1 MRLPERCCAS
11 ARRAAARLVPF
22 MLVGVSG
29 CTIVGMRND
38 LQDRQTRIDQKQ
50 QQLGELQETQ
60 TQLAAESDRLKDDLQ
75 RRELDAGELRTRL
88 DKLVALNEAAQ
99 VSSAQQRAQQEER
112 RRQLQAVRQQA
123 QALDQDKGLSDEEK
137 EKRLDALKEKTR
149 GLLKIL
155 LAG

>member
-1 MRLPERCCAS
+1 MELPERCCAS
-11 ARRAAARLVPF
+11 SRRVAARLVPF
-22 MLVGVSG
+22 MLVGLSG
-29 CTIVGMRND
+29 CTIVGMRSD

-60 TQLAAESDRLKDDLQ
+60 TQLAAESDQLKDDLQ
-75 RRELDAGELRTRL
+75 RRELDANELRTRL
-88 DKLVALNEAAQ
+88 DKLIALNEAAQ

-123 QALDQDKGLSDEEK
+123 QALDQDKSLSDEAKQKKLDELTEK
-137 EKRLDALKEKTR
+137 IR
-149 GLLKIL
+149 GLMQIL

>member
-1 MRLPERCCAS
+1 MGLPECCSPS

-22 MLVGVSG
+22 MLVALSG
-29 CTIVGMRND
+29 CTIVGMRSD

-50 QQLGELQETQ
+50 QQLGELQQTQ
-60 TQLAAESDRLKDDLQ
+60 TQLAAESDRLRNDLQ
-75 RRELDAGELRTRL
+75 RRELDASELRTRL
-88 DKLVALNEAAQ
+88 DELIALNEAAQ

-123 QALDQDKGLSDEEK
+123 QALAQDKSLGDEAK
-137 EKRLDALKEKTR
+137 QKKLDELREKTR
-149 GLLKIL
+149 GLLQIL